1 MSNCSIARRAWLALL
16 VIACGWAGLATAQ
29 TSYRI
34 VWLVSTPSTQASMK
48 TAIAVF
54 QAELRTLGYVEGK
67 NLSVAYRFADA
78 GIAALPALARE
89 VVNSKPD
96 LILTDSS
103 FSTDIV
109 RKATTSIPILM
120 AVSASP
126 VEQGFVASLAKPGGN
141 ITGMTMM
148 SPEVAEKRLELL
160 RLAAPHVKRV
170 AVLTPLAS
178 QSTRQTWQQIEL
190 TARRLGIAL
199 VPLETPARDV
209 DFVRLIDQAVAQ
221 KADALLVMPFPLF
234 AQHAAQIAA
243 LALKQRLP
251 TMFFDADA
259 VREGAL
265 MSYGANIADLF
276 RRLAPVADKVL
287 KGAKPGDIPIE
298 QPTKFDLFINA
309 ATARKLGIKISPELL
324 LRADEVI
331 Q

>member
-1 MSNCSIARRAWLALL
+1 MIRCSMARRGWWALL
-16 VIACGWAGLATAQ
+16 VIACGWAGLAAAQ

-34 VWLVSTPSTQASMK
+34 VWLVSVPSTQTTMK
-48 TAIAVF
+48 TAIASF
-54 QAELRTLGYVEGK
+54 QAELRMLGYVEGK
-67 NLSVAYRFADA
+67 NLAVVYKFADA
-78 GIAALPALARE
+78 SIAALPALARE

-103 FSTDIV
+103 YSTDIA

-126 VEQGFVASLAKPGGN
+126 VEQGLVASLAKPGGN

-160 RLAAPHVKRV
+160 RLATPHVKRV
-170 AVLTPLAS
+170 AVLAPPAS
-178 QSTRQTWQQIEL
+178 LSTQLPWQQIEL
-190 TARRLGIAL
+190 AAKRMGLSLI
-199 VPLETPARDV
+199 PLETATRDV

-221 KADALLVMPFPLF
+221 KADALLVTPYPLF

-243 LALKQRLP
+243 LALKRRLP
-251 TMFFDADA
+251 TMFFDTDA

-265 MSYGANIADLF
+265 MSYGANIGDLF

-298 QPTKFDLFINA
+298 QPTKFDLVINA
-309 ATARKLGIKISPELL
+309 ATARQLGIKISPELL

-331 Q
+331 K

>member
-1 MSNCSIARRAWLALL
+1 
-16 VIACGWAGLATAQ
+16 
-29 TSYRI
+29 
-34 VWLVSTPSTQASMK
+34 MK
-48 TAIAVF
+48 TAIAGF

-67 NLSVAYRFADA
+67 NLVVTYKFADA
-78 GIAALPALARE
+78 GIAALPALALE
-89 VVNSKPD
+89 VVNLKPD

-103 FSTDIV
+103 YSTDIA

-126 VEQGFVASLAKPGGN
+126 VEQRLVASLAKPGGN

-160 RLAAPHVKRV
+160 RLAVPHIKRV
-170 AVLTPLAS
+170 AVLTPPAS
-178 QSTRQTWQQIEL
+178 LSTQQTWQQIEL
-190 TARRLGIAL
+190 AAKRMGIAL
-199 VPLETPARDV
+199 VPLETATRDV
-209 DFVRLIDQAVAQ
+209 DFVRVIEQAVAQ
-221 KADALLVMPFPLF
+221 KAEALLVMPFPLY
-234 AQHAAQIAA
+234 AQQGAQIAA
-243 LALKQRLP
+243 LANKQRLP
-251 TMFFDADA
+251 TMFFDSDA
-259 VREGAL
+259 VRQGAL
-265 MSYGANIADLF
+265 LSYGANIADLF

-309 ATARKLGIKISPELL
+309 ATARQLGFKISPELL